1 MERIDE
7 RQAAVALRLEKNP
20 NAFKPKILPSHSS
33 SVKSLYKA
41 HAPTRL
47 STMKDHCTP
56 SGKKRMHKDGCHCK
70 KSACQKKY
78 CECFQAGVLC
88 GDNCRC
94 IDCRN
99 VEKKKEIAALDAIL
113 STPESFL
120 PSTPPY
126 KAIYTSG
133 KHTKRRRPTA
143 KPASENDKCSILTK
157 DSGNSTKLGLNV
169 RARIRRDREL
179 WAQNLSSPFKA
190 VARTPIHKKTAHQ
203 SMSPLAA
210 ERTEFKTPLNE
221 FDLREKEN
229 EFVKA
234 KNECGNI
241 QDKMYCS
248 SSSLMSFS
256 TPPYKAIYTSGK
268 HTKRRR
274 PAAKPASE
282 KDTCSILTKD
292 SGNSTKLDLNVRARI
307 RRDRELWAQNL
318 SSPFKAVARTPTH
331 KKTAHQRMSP
341 LAAERTEFKTPLN
354 EFVLREKENEIVKAK
369 TECGNIQNT
378 MYCPSSS
385 LMSFQHMQK
394 RAKRVYVL
402 PLFGR
407 NLPPVEKHI
416 IASVMSW
423 LDNDDLYNVS
433 LVNQLWSQIANWLQQ
448 LIEEFQTHIFDQL

>member
-1 MERIDE
+1 M
-7 RQAAVALRLEKNP
+7 
-20 NAFKPKILPSHSS
+20 
-33 SVKSLYKA
+33 
-41 HAPTRL
+41 
-47 STMKDHCTP
+47 
-56 SGKKRMHKDGCHCK
+56 
-70 KSACQKKY
+70 
-78 CECFQAGVLC
+78 
-88 GDNCRC
+88 
-94 IDCRN
+94 
-99 VEKKKEIAALDAIL
+99 EKKKEIAALDAIL

-120 PSTPPY
+120 P
-126 KAIYTSG
+126 
-133 KHTKRRRPTA
+133 
-143 KPASENDKCSILTK
+143 
-157 DSGNSTKLGLNV
+157 
-169 RARIRRDREL
+169 
-179 WAQNLSSPFKA
+179 
-190 VARTPIHKKTAHQ
+190 
-203 SMSPLAA
+203 
-210 ERTEFKTPLNE
+210 
-221 FDLREKEN
+221 
-229 EFVKA
+229 
-234 KNECGNI
+234 
-241 QDKMYCS
+241 
-248 SSSLMSFS
+248 S

-369 TECGNIQNT
+369 TECGNIQDK
-378 MYCPSSS
+378 MYCSSSS

-433 LVNQLWSQIANWLQQ
+433 LVNQLWSQIAVSELAWDHDHL
-448 LIEEFQTHIFDQL
+448 LSIELAATTD